1 MSVVLNDT
9 KYPSR
14 DVIIDFSKHQFIEH
28 YRMFSNFAYD
38 YYGMDPVTSG
48 TFMDPLTYKTLF
60 PIFYF
65 DVSKQSERFNE
76 SIVDVTVRMRFGG
89 DGLPEHVVAHAL
101 IISDRR
107 FTIQSDGKKMN
118 IESYVRAN

>member
-1 MSVVLNDT
+1 MNDT

-14 DVIIDFSKHQFIEH
+14 DVIVDFSKHQFIEY

-38 YYGMDPVTSG
+38 YYGLDPLTSG
-48 TFMDPLTYKTLF
+48 TFMDPLTYKSLF

-65 DVSKQSERFNE
+65 DVSKQSERFN
-76 SIVDVTVRMRFGG
+76 SSVVDVTVRMRFGG

-107 FTIQSDGKKMN
+107 MIFQSDGKKMN
-118 IESYVRAN
+118 IESYMTTN